1 MNNLKLYS
9 ESLLKL
15 ELQTDEEVIQFSA
28 FDIERN
34 RLFFLSSA
42 NFIYTTQLTSFHDG
56 VMKSVAMLPAEVH
69 PINVETGDYVTSFD
83 YLMEK
88 ETLIVGTRNGILLLF
103 SVDGNGSEVVG
114 RVEGGVKRIS
124 PSPDGDL
131 LCIISGLRQILVMTH
146 DWDLMY
152 ENNLEDFLEG
162 EPNLSEQNDFEG
174 SISWRGDGKYFVT
187 LSDVENSNTALK
199 KLKIW
204 ERDGGSLH
212 ASSES
217 KTFVGGVLEWMP
229 SGAKIA
235 AVYDKKSESEFSTIV
250 FFERNGL
257 ERSSF
262 CINEQIGAKVELL
275 KWNCSSDL
283 LAATVRCGNY
293 DSVKIWFF
301 SNNHWYLKHEIRYS
315 KQDVVRFVWDPT
327 RPLQLFCWTVHG
339 QITMYNF
346 MWISAIMENSTA
358 LVIDDAKILVTPL
371 SLSLMPPPLYLFSL
385 KFSSAVRDVAFFS
398 KISKNCLAALLSDGR
413 LCIVEFPAV
422 DVWEELEGKE
432 FYVEASTS
440 ESTFGSFQHIVWLDL
455 HKLLVVSH
463 YGFDYYNYISQGSPN
478 EEPFG
483 FCLLE
488 IDLES
493 PKDHILGLPACSG
506 WYARI
511 SNRKFIEGPVI
522 CVASNPAENCT
533 AFVQLNG
540 GRILKYASGS
550 GLSCEFLKEED
561 KSFSSSCPWMSVALV
576 DNNGLLKPLLF
587 GLDDVGRLH
596 LNRMVVCNNCSGF
609 SFYSNLG
616 DQITTHLI
624 LATKQDMLCILDIPD
639 VLHEKIEEKYNF
651 FQASSKCKEE
661 ESRNFIYIWER
672 SAKIVGVLH
681 GDAAAVILQTT
692 RGNLE
697 CVYPRKLVLASITNA
712 LIQGRFRD
720 ALLMVRRHR
729 IDFNVIVDYCG
740 LQAFI
745 QSAAEFVK
753 QVNNFNY
760 ITEFVCAIKNED
772 VTETLYKNFISSSC
786 TDDSKVG
793 AWREAKDSYVKNKV
807 SSVLLATRKAVEEH
821 MMESP
826 ARELCILTTLAR
838 SDPPALEEAL
848 ERIKVIREI
857 ELLNSDDPR
866 RISYPSSEEA
876 LKHLLWLSDPDAV
889 FETALGLYDLKLAAI
904 VAINSQRDPKE
915 FIPHLQELEKMQ
927 FLLMCYNI
935 DLRLSRFEKALKHI
949 VSAGEDHFSDCIN
962 LMKKKPQ
969 LFPLGLQ
976 LITDNAKRKLVLEAW
991 GDYLI
996 DEKSFEDAA
1005 ETYLCC
1011 FNLEKALKSYRASGN
1026 WSRVFIVAG
1035 FLKMR
1040 EDEILQLAH
1049 ELCEELQALGKPG
1062 EAAKIALEYCGD
1074 INRGMALLISAR
1086 DWEEALRI
1094 AFMHQREDLISELKN
1109 ASAECASLLIGE
1121 YEEGLEKVGKY
1132 ITRYLAVRQRRLLLA
1147 AKVKAEESSMSNLD
1161 DDTASE
1167 ASSNLS
1173 GMSAY
1178 SAGSKR
1184 SSAVS
1189 MSTTAG
1195 RKSREA
1201 RRQKSRGKI
1210 RPGSPGEEMALV
1222 EHLKG
1227 MSLTAGA
1234 RSELKSLLVSLM
1246 MLGKEETAKKLQRTA
1261 ESFQLSQMAAM
1272 NLANDTISSDII
1284 NEQADTL
1291 ENYVQ
1296 VLKSEVQKLE
1306 VFSWRSRVFLSS

>member
-1 MNNLKLYS
+1 MDM
-9 ESLLKL
+9 L
-15 ELQTDEEVIQFSA
+15 ERVSYFRIFVNIMIGTVFS
-28 FDIERN
+28 
-34 RLFFLSSA
+34 
-42 NFIYTTQLTSFHDG
+42 
-56 VMKSVAMLPAEVH
+56 
-69 PINVETGDYVTSFD
+69 
-83 YLMEK
+83 
-88 ETLIVGTRNGILLLF
+88 
-103 SVDGNGSEVVG
+103 
-114 RVEGGVKRIS
+114 
-124 PSPDGDL
+124 
-131 LCIISGLRQILVMTH
+131 
-146 DWDLMY
+146 
-152 ENNLEDFLEG
+152 G
-162 EPNLSEQNDFEG
+162 EPNFSEQNDFG
-174 SISWRGDGKYFVT
+174 SSISWRGDGKYFVT
-187 LSDVENSNTALK
+187 LSNVENSDTAFK

-217 KTFVGGVLEWMP
+217 KNFVGGVLEWMP

-235 AVYDKKSESEFSTIV
+235 AVYDKKSETECPTVV

-262 CINEQIGAKVELL
+262 RINEQIGAKVELL

-283 LAATVRCGNY
+283 LAAIVGCENY
-293 DSVKIWFF
+293 DSLKIWFF
-301 SNNHWYLKHEIRYS
+301 SNNHWYLKHEIRYP
-315 KQDVVRFVWDPT
+315 KQDAVRFVWDPT
-327 RPLQLFCWTVHG
+327 RPLQLFCWTVDG
-339 QITMYNF
+339 QITMHNF
-346 MWISAIMENSTA
+346 IWISAVVENSTA

-385 KFSSAVRDVAFFS
+385 KFSSAVRDLAFYS
-398 KISKNCLAALLSDGR
+398 KNSKNCLAAFLSDGF
-413 LCIVEFPAV
+413 LCTVELPAV

-440 ESTFGSFQHIVWLDL
+440 ESTFGSLQHLIWLDL
-455 HKLLVVSH
+455 HKLFVVSH
-463 YGFDYYNYISQGSPN
+463 HGFYNYNYVSQGSPN
-478 EEPFG
+478 EKPLG
-483 FCLLE
+483 LCLLE
-488 IDLES
+488 IDLECS
-493 PKDHILGLPACSG
+493 KGDVLGLPTCSG
-506 WYARI
+506 WHARI
-511 SNRKFIEGPVI
+511 SDRKFIEGSVV
-522 CVASNPAENCT
+522 CVASNPAESCT

-540 GRILKYASGS
+540 GEVLKYASRSGSS
-550 GLSCEFLKEED
+550 GLLLKQED
-561 KSFSSSCPWMSVALV
+561 MSFSSSCPWMSVALV
-576 DNNGLLKPLLF
+576 DNNGLLKPFLF

-596 LNRMVVCNNCSGF
+596 LNRMVVCNNCNGF

-616 DQITTHLI
+616 DRITTHLI
-624 LATKQDMLCILDIPD
+624 FATKQDMLCILDIPD
-639 VLHEKIEEKYNF
+639 VLHEKLEEKFNF
-651 FQASSKCKEE
+651 SQASNKCKEE

-681 GDAAAVILQTT
+681 GDSAAVILQTS

-697 CVYPRKLVLASITNA
+697 CIYPRKLVLASIINA
-712 LIQGRFRD
+712 LIQRRFKD

-740 LQAFI
+740 LQEFI

-760 ITEFVCAIKNED
+760 ITEFVCAIKNEN
-772 VTETLYKNFISSSC
+772 VTETLYRNYISSSC
-786 TDDSKVG
+786 TDGNKVVAPRESK
-793 AWREAKDSYVKNKV
+793 DFYVKNKV
-807 SSVLLATRKAVEEH
+807 SLVLLAIRRAVEEH

-866 RISYPSSEEA
+866 KTSYPSAEEA

-915 FIPHLQELEKMQ
+915 FIPYLQELEKMP

-949 VSAGEDHFSDCIN
+949 VSAGEDHFSDFMNLIN
-962 LMKKKPQ
+962 KKPQ

-976 LITDNAKRKLVLEAW
+976 LITDNTKRKVVLEAW
-991 GDYLI
+991 GDYLS
-996 DEKSFEDAA
+996 DEKSYEEAA

-1011 FNLEKALKSYRASGN
+1011 SNLEKALKSYRASGN
-1026 WSRVFIVAG
+1026 WSLVFIVAG

-1040 EDEILQLAH
+1040 EEERLQLAN

-1074 INRGMALLISAR
+1074 INRGMSLLISAR

-1094 AFMHQREDLISELKN
+1094 AFMHQKEDLVSEVKN
-1109 ASAECASLLIGE
+1109 ASAECASVLIGE

-1132 ITRYLAVRQRRLLLA
+1132 LTRYLAVRQRRLLLA
-1147 AKVKAEESSMSNLD
+1147 AKIKAEESSMSNLD

-1178 SAGSKR
+1178 SAG
-1184 SSAVS
+1184 
-1189 MSTTAG
+1189 
-1195 RKSREA
+1195 
-1201 RRQKSRGKI
+1201 
-1210 RPGSPGEEMALV
+1210 
-1222 EHLKG
+1222 
-1227 MSLTAGA
+1227 
-1234 RSELKSLLVSLM
+1234 
-1246 MLGKEETAKKLQRTA
+1246 
-1261 ESFQLSQMAAM
+1261 
-1272 NLANDTISSDII
+1272 
-1284 NEQADTL
+1284 
-1291 ENYVQ
+1291 YV
-1296 VLKSEVQKLE
+1296 
-1306 VFSWRSRVFLSS
+1306 F

>member
-9 ESLLKL
+9 ESSLKL
-15 ELQTDEEVIQFSA
+15 ELQTNGEVIQFSA

-42 NFIYTTQLTSFHDG
+42 NFVYTTQLTSFHNER
-56 VMKSVAMLPAEVH
+56 MKSVAMLPAEVH
-69 PINVETGDYVTSFD
+69 PIDVETGDYVTSFD

-88 ETLIVGTRNGILLLF
+88 EALIMGTRNGVLLLF
-103 SVDGNGSEVVG
+103 SVDGNGTEIVG
-114 RVEGGVKRIS
+114 MVEGGVKRIS

-152 ENNLEDFLEG
+152 ENTLEDFPEG
-162 EPNLSEQNDFEG
+162 EPNFSEQNDFEG

-187 LSDVENSNTALK
+187 LSDVETSNSALK

-212 ASSES
+212 ASSEV

-235 AVYDKKSESEFSTIV
+235 AVYDKKSESECPTVV

-262 CINEQIGAKVELL
+262 CINERIGAKVELL

-283 LAATVRCGNY
+283 LAGIVRCESY

-315 KQDVVRFVWDPT
+315 KKDVVRFVWDPT
-327 RPLQLFCWTVHG
+327 RPLQLFCWTVSG
-339 QITMYNF
+339 QITMHNF
-346 MWISAIMENSTA
+346 TWNSSLMDNSTA
-358 LVIDDAKILVTPL
+358 LVIDDSKILVTPL

-385 KFSSAVRDVAFFS
+385 KFSCPVRDVAFFS
-398 KISKNCLAALLSDGR
+398 KNSKNCLAALLSDG
-413 LCIVEFPAV
+413 LLSTVEFPAV

-432 FYVEASTS
+432 FNVEASTS

-463 YGFDYYNYISQGSPN
+463 YGSDDYNYVSQGSPN

-488 IDLES
+488 IDLKS
-493 PKDHILGLPACSG
+493 PKDHVLGLPTCSG
-506 WYARI
+506 WGARI

-522 CVASNPAENCT
+522 CVASNPAENCS
-533 AFVQLNG
+533 AFVQLSG
-540 GRILKYASGS
+540 GKVLKYVSRSGFP
-550 GLSCEFLKEED
+550 GEFLKQED
-561 KSFSSSCPWMSVALV
+561 KRFSSSCPWMSVALV

-596 LNRMVVCNNCSGF
+596 LNGMVVCNNCSGF

-616 DQITTHLI
+616 DQITTHLV

-661 ESRNFIYIWER
+661 ENRNFIYIWEK

-681 GDAAAVILQTT
+681 GDAAAVILQTA

-697 CVYPRKLVLASITNA
+697 CIYPRKLVMASITNA

-729 IDFNVIVDYCG
+729 IDFNVVVDYCG

-760 ITEFVCAIKNED
+760 ITEFVCAIKNND
-772 VTETLYKNFISSSC
+772 VTKTLYKNFISSSC
-786 TDDSKVG
+786 TDDNKIG
-793 AWREAKDSYVKNKV
+793 APRESKDSCVKTKV
-807 SSVLLATRKAVEEH
+807 SMVLLAIRKAVEEH

-866 RISYPSSEEA
+866 RTSYPSSEEA

-915 FIPHLQELEKMQ
+915 FIPYLQELEKMP
-927 FLLMCYNI
+927 FPLMCYNV

-962 LMKKKPQ
+962 LMKKNPQ
-969 LFPLGLQ
+969 LFSLGLQ
-976 LITDNAKRKLVLEAW
+976 LITDAKRKLVLEAW
-991 GDYLI
+991 GDYLS
-996 DEKSFEDAA
+996 DVKCFEDAA

-1011 FNLEKALKSYRASGN
+1011 SNLEKALKSYRASGN
-1026 WSRVFIVAG
+1026 WSQVFIVAG

-1040 EDEILQLAH
+1040 EDEIFQLAH
-1049 ELCEELQALGKPG
+1049 ELCEELQAIGKPG

-1074 INRGMALLISAR
+1074 INRGMALLINAR
-1086 DWEEALRI
+1086 DWEEGLRI
-1094 AFMHQREDLISELKN
+1094 AFRYQREDLVTELKN

-1132 ITRYLAVRQRRLLLA
+1132 LTRYLAVRQRRLLLA
-1147 AKVKAEESSMSNLD
+1147 AKIKAEESSMHNLD

-1178 SAGSKR
+1178 SAGSRR
-1184 SSAVS
+1184 SSAVT
-1189 MSTTAG
+1189 MSTTSG

-1227 MSLTAGA
+1227 MTLTAGP
-1234 RSELKSLLVSLM
+1234 RSELKSLLISLV

-1261 ESFQLSQMAAM
+1261 ESFQLSQMAAV
-1272 NLANDTISSDII
+1272 NLADDTISSDII

-1296 VLKSEVQKLE
+1296 ALKSEVQKLE
-1306 VFSWRSRVFLSS
+1306 AFSWRYKVFPSP

>member
-1 MNNLKLYS
+1 MNNLKLYT
-9 ESLLKL
+9 ESSLNL
-15 ELQTDEEVIQFSA
+15 ELQTDEEVVQFSA

-42 NFIYTTQLTSFHDG
+42 NFVYTTQLTSFHNER
-56 VMKSVAMLPAEVH
+56 MKSVAMLPAEVH
-69 PINVETGDYVTSFD
+69 HIDVETGDCVTSFD

-88 ETLIVGTRNGILLLF
+88 EALIVGTRSGLLLLF
-103 SVDGNGSEVVG
+103 SVDGSGSEVVG

-152 ENNLEDFLEG
+152 ENTLEDFPEG
-162 EPNLSEQNDFEG
+162 EPNFSEQNDFES
-174 SISWRGDGKYFVT
+174 SISWRGDGKYFAT
-187 LSDVENSNTALK
+187 LSDVENSNTSLK

-212 ASSES
+212 ASSEF
-217 KTFVGGVLEWMP
+217 KNFVEGVLDWMP

-235 AVYDKKSESEFSTIV
+235 AVYDKKSEIECPTVV

-262 CINEQIGAKVELL
+262 HINEKNSAKVELL

-283 LAATVRCGNY
+283 LAAIVRCENY
-293 DSVKIWFF
+293 DSVKVWFF

-315 KQDVVRFVWDPT
+315 KQDMVSFVWDPT

-346 MWISAIMENSTA
+346 IWISAIMENSTA

-385 KFSSAVRDVAFFS
+385 KFSSAVRDVAFY
-398 KISKNCLAALLSDGR
+398 SKNSKSCLAAFLSDGR
-413 LCIVEFPAV
+413 LCTVEFPGA
-422 DVWEELEGKE
+422 DFWEELEGKE
-432 FYVEASTS
+432 FYVEASS
-440 ESTFGSFQHIVWLDL
+440 FESTFGSFQQFVWLDV

-463 YGFDYYNYISQGSPN
+463 YGSDDYNYVSQGSPN
-478 EEPFG
+478 EEPLG

-488 IDLES
+488 IDLECS
-493 PKDHILGLPACSG
+493 KDHVPGLPTCSA
-506 WYARI
+506 WHARI

-533 AFVQLNG
+533 AFLQLNG
-540 GRILKYASGS
+540 GEILKYASGS
-550 GLSCEFLKEED
+550 GFSREFLKQED

-587 GLDDVGRLH
+587 GLDDVGRVH

-624 LATKQDMLCILDIPD
+624 LGTKQDMLCILDILD
-639 VLHEKIEEKYNF
+639 VLHKKIDEEYNF
-651 FQASSKCKEE
+651 FQASNKCKEE
-661 ESRNFIYIWER
+661 GRNFIYIWER

-681 GDAAAVILQTT
+681 GDAAAVILQTA

-697 CVYPRKLVLASITNA
+697 CIYPRKLVLASITNA
-712 LIQGRFRD
+712 LIQRRFRD

-740 LQAFI
+740 LQTFI
-745 QSAAEFVK
+745 QSAADFVK
-753 QVNNFNY
+753 QVNNFSH
-760 ITEFVCAIKNED
+760 ITEFVCAIKNEN
-772 VTETLYKNFISSSC
+772 VTETLYKNFTSNSC
-786 TDDSKVG
+786 MDDNKVG
-793 AWREAKDSYVKNKV
+793 ALRVSKDSYVENKV
-807 SSVLLATRKAVEEH
+807 SSVLLAIRRAVEEH

-866 RISYPSSEEA
+866 RTSYPSSEEA
-876 LKHLLWLSDPDAV
+876 LKHLLWLSDADAV
-889 FETALGLYDLKLAAI
+889 FDTALGLYDLKLAAI

-915 FIPHLQELEKMQ
+915 FIPYLQELEKMP

-935 DLRLSRFEKALKHI
+935 DLRLSRSEKALNHI
-949 VSAGEDHFSDCIN
+949 VSAGEDHFSDCMN
-962 LMKKKPQ
+962 LMKKQPQ
-969 LFPLGLQ
+969 LFPLGLK
-976 LITDNAKRKLVLEAW
+976 LITDDAKKKLVLEAW
-991 GDYLI
+991 GDYLS

-1011 FNLEKALKSYRASGN
+1011 FNLEKALQSYRASGN
-1026 WSRVFIVAG
+1026 WRQVFIVAG
-1035 FLKMR
+1035 LLKMR

-1062 EAAKIALEYCGD
+1062 EAATIALEYCRD
-1074 INRGMALLISAR
+1074 INRGMGLLISAR

-1094 AFMHQREDLISELKN
+1094 AFMHQREDLVSEMKN
-1109 ASAECASLLIGE
+1109 ASVECASLLIGE

-1132 ITRYLAVRQRRLLLA
+1132 LTRYLAVRQRRLLLA
-1147 AKVKAEESSMSNLD
+1147 AKIKAEESSMNNFD

-1178 SAGSKR
+1178 SAGSRR
-1184 SSAVS
+1184 SSTVS

-1201 RRQKSRGKI
+1201 KRQKSRGKI

-1261 ESFQLSQMAAM
+1261 ENFQLSQMAAV
-1272 NLANDTISSDII
+1272 NLANDTVSSDTI

-1296 VLKSEVQKLE
+1296 ALKSEVQKLE
-1306 VFSWRSRVFLSS
+1306 DFSWRSKVFLSS